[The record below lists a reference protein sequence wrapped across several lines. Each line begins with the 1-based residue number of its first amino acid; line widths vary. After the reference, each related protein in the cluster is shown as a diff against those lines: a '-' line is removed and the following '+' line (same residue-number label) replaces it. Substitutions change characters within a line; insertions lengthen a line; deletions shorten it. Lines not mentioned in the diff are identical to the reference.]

1 MDSIIVG
8 VDGSDSARA
17 ALAWAIDEARHH
29 DASVTAVLVAEPPY
43 LYGSELPYA
52 VTDDTIEQA
61 RAELDDIVAE
71 VTADLGAVTVGA
83 RVESG
88 DPRRVLRE
96 LSQQADHLVVGTR
109 GHSEV
114 VGLLLGSVSQYLAT
128 HSACPV
134 TLVRGADDR

>member
-8 VDGSDSARA
+8 VDGSDSAKE

-43 LYGSELPYA
+43 LYGSELPYT

-61 RAELDDIVAE
+61 RAELDDIIAE
-71 VTADLGAVTVGA
+71 VAGDLGTVTLGA
-83 RVESG
+83 RVETG

-114 VGLLLGSVSQYLAT
+114 IGLLLGSVSQYLAT

-134 TLVRGADDR
+134 TLVRGARQR